1 MSPPNP
7 QPPTP
12 HPPPVFDDREITDVQ
27 PRIWADVLDMSKN
40 VIYEKMFQKDPRF
53 KIYIEKV
60 LIAEVQD
67 FVKAVTILIA
77 AQYVFNVAYSKK
89 LQSTYCF
96 IQNYLLE
103 IQNNS
108 NCPTKV
114 LNLMSKL
121 KKSSLIRT
129 WNNVLYLFIS
139 SKFFVKA
146 IFC

>member
-1 MSPPNP
+1 MTIFPQEQLICPPNP

-12 HPPPVFDDREITDVQ
+12 PPVFDDWEITDVQ

-89 LQSTYCF
+89 LLFYTELPTGNTEQFKLSDKSFEFNVKIEEKQFKSNMEQCF
-96 IQNYLLE
+96 
-103 IQNNS
+103 
-108 NCPTKV
+108 V
-114 LNLMSKL
+114 L
-121 KKSSLIRT
+121 
-129 WNNVLYLFIS
+129 VYFEQ
-139 SKFFVKA
+139 